1 MDSKAT
7 LDTLLRLGVHMKHA
21 FGQFSLATGK
31 GWVDFLESDEGKAA
45 ENDVAELIEQLTL
58 GDIEKAVA
66 AAQAKRK
73 AFLNGRKIAQL
84 SFEELTQLHALIDVE
99 NALVLKEVDKVGS
112 ARFWSW
118 LVNDALPVLIT
129 VGKIALVLL

>member
-1 MDSKAT
+1 MDTKAT
-7 LDTLLRLGVHMKHA
+7 LDILLKLGVHMKHA
-21 FGQFSLATGK
+21 FGQFSLTTGK
-31 GWVDFLESDEGKAA
+31 GWVAFLESDEGKTA
-45 ENDVAELIEQLTL
+45 ESEVSELIEQLTL

-66 AAQAKRK
+66 AAQARRRT
-73 AFLNGRKIAQL
+73 FLNGRRIAQL
-84 SFEELTQLHALIDVE
+84 SFDELTQLHALIDVE

>member
-1 MDSKAT
+1 MDTKAT
-7 LDTLLRLGVHMKHA
+7 LDTLLKLGVHMKEA
-21 FGQFSLATGK
+21 FGKFSLSTGK
-31 GWVDFLESDEGKAA
+31 GWLAFLESDQGKSAQS
-45 ENDVAELIEQLTL
+45 DVSDLIEQLTL

-73 AFLNGRKIAQL
+73 TFLNGRRIAEL

-129 VGKIALVLL
+129 VGKIAILLL